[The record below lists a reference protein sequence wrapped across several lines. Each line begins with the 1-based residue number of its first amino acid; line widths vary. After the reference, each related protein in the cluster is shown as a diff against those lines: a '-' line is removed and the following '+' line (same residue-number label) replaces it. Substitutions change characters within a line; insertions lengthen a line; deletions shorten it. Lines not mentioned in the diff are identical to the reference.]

1 MPDSEPPRGRP
12 APAEPDLLRTV
23 AELESETAELLAEV
37 REHIRRSR
45 DLRREARVLRD
56 SLDGTARGP

>member
-12 APAEPDLLRTV
+12 ASAEPDLLRTV

-37 REHIRRSR
+37 REHVRRSR
-45 DLRREARVLRD
+45 ELRREARVLRD